1 MNIVEARQAQKT
13 LLFVTGELHH
23 IVDRTKLRAL
33 DFETVAMFT
42 NSQETELKFQC
53 ICLPKN
59 SHFSYTKIDPI
70 YCDKQLVQ
78 PKLYSLKEGFYPCQP
93 EAFVEG

>member
-1 MNIVEARQAQKT
+1 M
-13 LLFVTGELHH
+13 
-23 IVDRTKLRAL
+23 
-33 DFETVAMFT
+33 
-42 NSQETELKFQC
+42 KFQC

-93 EAFVEG
+93 DAFVEVEYNDLAPRAPVVVKFKSIISLEM